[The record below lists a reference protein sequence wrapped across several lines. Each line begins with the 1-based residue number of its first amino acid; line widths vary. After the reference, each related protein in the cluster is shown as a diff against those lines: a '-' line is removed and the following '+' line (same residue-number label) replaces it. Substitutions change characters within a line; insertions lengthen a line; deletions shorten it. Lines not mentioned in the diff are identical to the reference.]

1 MKKSRLGSRTILY
14 RLTHPLL
21 KRLPAETAHAVT
33 LWGLRFKYG
42 GGLPVLPSPLP
53 RLTQNILGMP
63 FAHPLGLAAG
73 ADKNALAI
81 GGMFRLGFAFAEF
94 GTITPYPQ
102 SGNPKPRLFRLA
114 QDEAVINRLGF
125 NNDGA
130 AIAKTRLATHNA
142 KNKAGIIGINIGAH
156 AYHSDETRIA
166 DYAEVAHA
174 LAKYADYITINLSS
188 PNTPQLRALQ
198 KPATIGKVIKAVRV
212 ACAKNKTSPPI
223 FVKLAPDFASKTDFK
238 ATLDSLGAC
247 EIDGIILTNTT
258 TSRPPDLHP
267 RHRHEKGGLSG
278 KPLMRMS
285 TERLAEAHQHFATS
299 PAKTRPILIGVG
311 GVDSVATAY
320 AKILA
325 GANLVQLYTALI
337 FKGPALIPKIVMG
350 LDARLQADGAGHISE
365 VIGQAKTAKEALA
378 MAGATAD

>member
-1 MKKSRLGSRTILY
+1 M
-14 RLTHPLL
+14 
-21 KRLPAETAHAVT
+21 T

-42 GGLPVLPSPLP
+42 GGHAVLPTPPP
-53 RLTQNILGMP
+53 RLTQHILGMP

-73 ADKNALAI
+73 ADKNAIAI
-81 GGMFRLGFAFAEF
+81 EGVFGLGFAFAEF

-102 SGNPKPRLFRLA
+102 SGNPKPRLFRLP

-130 AIAKTRLATHNA
+130 TTAKIRLATHRA
-142 KNKAGIIGINIGAH
+142 KEKNPSNKNQGGIIGINIGAH
-156 AYHSDETRIA
+156 AYHNDEERIA
-166 DYAEVAHA
+166 DYAQVADA
-174 LAKYADYITINLSS
+174 LAEYADYITINLSS
-188 PNTPQLRALQ
+188 PNTPQLRVLQ
-198 KPATIGKVIKAVRV
+198 KPATIGKVITAVREVCADKQV
-212 ACAKNKTSPPI
+212 APRI
-223 FVKLAPDFASKTDFK
+223 LVKLAPDFADKDFK

-258 TSRPPDLHP
+258 TARPSDLRG
-267 RHRHEKGGLSG
+267 RHRDEKGGLSG

-311 GVDSVATAY
+311 GVDSVETTY

-325 GANLVQLYTALI
+325 GASLVQLYTALI
-337 FKGPALIPKIVMG
+337 FKGPALISKIVAG
-350 LDARLQADGAGHISE
+350 LDARLEADGVNHISE
-365 VIGQAKTAKEALA
+365 VIGQAKTAQEALTIA
-378 MAGATAD
+378 RAD